1 MVSPSRQTSALN
13 RDCDIFQARWR
24 IFSAKNRECSM
35 KTRLAVLCLAS
46 LFVFAG
52 PNRTAVL
59 AQDSPTKSASQ
70 KKQITPEDVVYSER
84 VGGASI
90 SPDAKWAVWVKVS
103 ADKETDGYK
112 TGLMLSSLTSDKE
125 IQLTR
130 GDDNVRAPRWSPDGS
145 KIAFMSS
152 RALPKD
158 KQKPDAAHMQL
169 WMISPFGGEAW
180 PVTAVDRGIQEFEWS
195 GNDAIVFSAE
205 EESTLYE
212 SEMKERKD
220 DTDVVDDQAHTSPV
234 RLFTLNVKDG
244 GLTRVTHNND
254 WIDSFDVSRDGKFAV
269 TVNSRELSYAWD
281 QKTPATINI
290 VNMATG
296 ESRQILTDGKLRVQE
311 ARWALDNSGIYMIA
325 PFFSDPRFDYGSI
338 EKAYFYEPSSDHIR
352 PIDLGW
358 DNGLGFGFEV
368 TNDGFFALL
377 ADGTHMKLAHYV
389 KSGDSWTHQW
399 LTGEHAGQIFGMDSS
414 EDGATLVYN
423 HSAPDQPDQLY
434 RAHVINGALADVAQV
449 THLNPQLKDK
459 LLARAEVYQW
469 KGANNETVDGLLYY
483 PTEYQPGKKYPLLLA
498 IHGGPAGADLDSWD
512 ENWAY
517 PNDLYAERGA
527 FVLKPNY
534 HGSSNYGLK
543 WVSSICCGKY
553 YSLDV
558 EDIQKGVDSLVS
570 KGMVDADRV
579 ASMGWSNGAIL
590 TIKLTTV
597 DPGRYKAAAAGAG
610 EVEWISDW
618 ANVDFGQSFDTY
630 YFGASMPD
638 NPELYLKMSP
648 LLDLGKVRTPTLIFQ
663 GTADRNVPPDEGWTY
678 YRTLYYYDKAP
689 VKLDLFP
696 GEPHGPQKLSHQMR
710 KVNDELG
717 WFNKYFF
724 KTAPAENE
732 AFKKGSPLDNALR
745 LRSVKKSDGLYGDTV
760 NGRLIPEVVK
770 HGDLQIGRFEVTRA
784 QFAAFDKNYRYDDG
798 TGDFPA
804 NGITFEQAKAYCD
817 WLSKITGASYRLPKE
832 SEVAPLFKE
841 NGQHGNE
848 NNLDYWAGYTLN
860 PDDAQRLEEKTKD
873 LPGTAPLLRPVGSF
887 APEGGDE
894 EDLMFDL
901 GGNVAEW
908 AVKSD
913 GTGEALGGSADR
925 AADPKARFAP
935 ADPQYTGLRVVR
947 AMQP

>member
-1 MVSPSRQTSALN
+1 
-13 RDCDIFQARWR
+13 
-24 IFSAKNRECSM
+24 M
-35 KTRLAVLCLAS
+35 KTRWAFACVAVSFLLAAICQIPA
-46 LFVFAG
+46 
-52 PNRTAVL
+52 R
-59 AQDSPTKSASQ
+59 AQDKSAAPAAQ
-70 KKQITPEDVVYSER
+70 KKQLTPEDIVYSEFA
-84 VGGASI
+84 GGASV
-90 SPDAKWAVWVKVS
+90 SPDAKWAVWVKVTP
-103 ADKETDGYK
+103 DKDKDGYA
-112 TGLMLSSLTSDKE
+112 TCLMLSSLTSDKE

-130 GDDNVRAPRWSPDGS
+130 GEDNVGAPRWSPDGT
-145 KIAFMSS
+145 KIAFMTS

-180 PVTAVDRGIQEFEWS
+180 PVTSVDRGIQQYEWS
-195 GNDAIVFSAE
+195 GNDTIIFSAE
-205 EESTLYE
+205 EEATLYE
-212 SEMKERKD
+212 NETKERKD
-220 DTDVVDDQAHTSPV
+220 DTDVVDDAAHTAPV
-234 RLFTLNVKDG
+234 RLFSFNVKDG
-244 GLTRVTHNND
+244 SVSRITHNND

-269 TVNSRELSYAWD
+269 TINSRELSYEWD
-281 QKTPATINI
+281 QKTPASINI

-296 ESRQILTDGKLRVQE
+296 ESRQILADGKLRVQE
-311 ARWALDNSGIYMIA
+311 ARWALDNSGIYMVA

-338 EKAYFYEPSSDHIR
+338 EKAYFYDPSADQVM
-352 PIDLGW
+352 PIDLAW
-358 DNGLGFGFEV
+358 DNGLAFSFDV
-368 TNDGFFALL
+368 TRDGFFALL
-377 ADGTHMKLAHYV
+377 ADGTHMKAGHYV
-389 KSGDSWTHQW
+389 KNGNSWTHEW
-399 LTGEHAGQIFGMDSS
+399 LTGEHVSQIFGISPS
-414 EDGATLVYN
+414 EDGATVVYN
-423 HSAPDQPDQLY
+423 YSAPDQPDQLY
-434 RAHVINGALADVAQV
+434 RAHVANGALADVVQL

-469 KGANNETVDGLLYY
+469 KGANDETVDGLLYY
-483 PTEYQPGKKYPLLLA
+483 PTDYQPGKKYPLLLA

-534 HGSSNYGLK
+534 HGSSNYGLA

-553 YSLDV
+553 YTLDV
-558 EDIQKGVDSLVS
+558 EDIQKGVDSLIS
-570 KGMVDADRV
+570 KGMVDPDRV

-597 DPGRYKAAAAGAG
+597 DPQRYKAAAAGAG

-630 YFGASMPD
+630 YFGGSMPD

-710 KVNDELG
+710 KVNDELA

-724 KTAPAENE
+724 KTAPPENE

-745 LRSVKKSDGLYGDTV
+745 LRSVKQSGGLYGDTAKGV
-760 NGRLIPEVVK
+760 LVPEVVK

-784 QFAAFDKNYRYDDG
+784 QYAAFDKHYKFDPG
-798 TGDFPA
+798 TGNFPA
-804 NGITFEQAKAYCD
+804 NGITFEQAKAYCS
-817 WLSKITGASYRLPKE
+817 WLSKTTGASYRLPNEK
-832 SEVAPLFKE
+832 EVAPLLKE
-841 NGQHGNE
+841 NAQHADE

-860 PDDAQRLEEKTKD
+860 PDDAERLEEKIKT
-873 LPGTAPLLRPVGSF
+873 LPGDAPLLKPVGSF
-887 APEGGDE
+887 APEGGDDE
-894 EDLMFDL
+894 ELMFDL

-913 GTGEALGGSADR
+913 GSGEALGGSADR
-925 AADPKARFAP
+925 AADPKGHDGP
-935 ADPQYTGLRVVR
+935 ADLQYTGLRVVR
-947 AMQP
+947 AQTP

>member
-1 MVSPSRQTSALN
+1 
-13 RDCDIFQARWR
+13 
-24 IFSAKNRECSM
+24 M
-35 KTRLAVLCLAS
+35 KIRLAAVGCAF

-52 PNRTAVL
+52 LNL
-59 AQDSPTKSASQ
+59 AAFGQESPGKSSSQ
-70 KKQITPEDVVYSER
+70 KKQITPEDVVYSDFATQAR
-84 VGGASI
+84 I

-103 ADKETDGYK
+103 PDKEKDGYV
-112 TGLMLSSLTSDKE
+112 TNLMLSSLTSDKE
-125 IQLTR
+125 IELTR
-130 GDDNVRAPRWSPDGS
+130 GDDDMGSPRWSPDGS
-145 KIAFMSS
+145 KIAFLSS

-158 KQKPDAAHMQL
+158 KQKPDAAHRQL

-180 PVTAVDRGIQEFEWS
+180 PVTSFDRGIQEFEWS
-195 GNDAIVFSAE
+195 GNDTIVFSAE

-212 SEMKERKD
+212 SQTKERKD
-220 DTDVVDDQAHTSPV
+220 DTEVVDDQAHTSPV
-234 RLFTLNVKDG
+234 RLFAFNVKDASVA
-244 GLTRVTHNND
+244 RVTHNDN
-254 WIDSFDVSRDGKFAV
+254 WIESFDVSRDGKFAV
-269 TVNSRELSYAWD
+269 TINSRELSYAWD

-290 VNMATG
+290 VDMATG
-296 ESRQILTDGKLRVQE
+296 NSRQILADGKLRVQE
-311 ARWALDNSGIYMIA
+311 AHWALDNSGIYLIA

-338 EKAYFYEPSSDHIR
+338 EKAYFYEPSGDR
-352 PIDLGW
+352 TAPIDLGW
-358 DNGLGFGFEV
+358 DNGLGFGFDV
-368 TNDGFFALL
+368 TNDGFLALL

-389 KSGDSWTHQW
+389 KNGDSWTHQW
-399 LTGEHAGQIFGMDSS
+399 LTGEHAAQIFGIEASP
-414 EDGATLVYN
+414 DGATVVYD
-423 HSAPDQPDQLY
+423 HSAPDQPPQLY
-434 RAHVINGALADVAQV
+434 RAHVANGSLAQVAQV
-449 THLNPQLKDK
+449 THLNPQFKDK
-459 LLARAEVYQW
+459 RMARAEVYQW
-469 KGANNETVDGLLYY
+469 KGANEETVDGLLYY
-483 PTEYQPGKKYPLLLA
+483 PTDYQPGKKYPLLLA
-498 IHGGPAGADLDSWD
+498 IHGGPAGADLDGWD

-517 PNDLYAERGA
+517 PTDLYTERGA

-558 EDIQKGVDSLVS
+558 EDIQKGIDSLIS
-570 KGMVDADRV
+570 KGMVDPDRV

-597 DPGRYKAAAAGAG
+597 DPKRFKAAAAGAG

-710 KVNDELG
+710 KVNDELA

-724 KTAPAENE
+724 KTAPDENE

-745 LRSVKKSDGLYGDTV
+745 LRSVKKSDDLYGETV
-760 NGRLIPEVVK
+760 KGILIPEVVK

-784 QFAAFDKNYRYDDG
+784 QFAAFDKDYHYDVG
-798 TGDFPA
+798 TGNFPA
-804 NGITFEQAKAYCD
+804 NGISFDRAKAYCD
-817 WLSKITGASYRLPKE
+817 WLSKTTGASYRLPNE
-832 SEVAPLFKE
+832 NEVAPLFKE
-841 NGQHGNE
+841 NAQRGNE
-848 NNLDYWAGYTLN
+848 NDLDYWAGYTLN
-860 PDDAQRLEEKTKD
+860 PEDAGRLEEKIKGLSGD
-873 LPGTAPLLRPVGSF
+873 APLLRPVGSF
-887 APEGGDE
+887 APEGGED

-908 AVKSD
+908 AAKSD

-925 AADPKARFAP
+925 AADPKARLAP
-935 ADPQYTGLRVVR
+935 ADANYTGLRVVR
-947 AMQP
+947 ATQP